1 MQGLKS
7 EHGAESPDLPPHFD
21 HWYMQVKVG
30 VVKSCDIDANR
41 FEVGGKKS
49 GTLFFRVP
57 AVLRTTM
64 TNFAPPPDP
73 LRVTGSMLYHV
84 ESYLSLVVKFDCCFI
99 SCHIDVFWVLK
110 IRGRFLQLRDH
121 MFDHNNMPH

>member
-1 MQGLKS
+1 M
-7 EHGAESPDLPPHFD
+7 
-21 HWYMQVKVG
+21 G

-57 AVLRTTM
+57 AVLRTTI
-64 TNFAPPPDP
+64 TNFAPPPRPTPCD
-73 LRVTGSMLYHV
+73 RQHGIYHV